1 MGFRVFIDGQAGTTG
16 LQIVSRLSG
25 RDDIELINIE
35 DSRRKDT
42 KHRAQC
48 YASADLVI
56 LCLPDDASRLA
67 VADLAGENT
76 RILDASSA
84 FRTHPDWVYGL
95 PELKP
100 GQSNLIAN
108 SGRVSNPGC
117 YATGYILSVQPLVEG
132 KLISRDSALTVQGLS
147 GYSGG
152 GNQAIE
158 QWENSDLPT
167 QPYALKLNHK
177 HLPEML
183 HYGGSTLAPVFSPI
197 IANYYAGMIV
207 QVPLSHNIC
216 NAAFSRNAVFE
227 AWNNHYRDT
236 PFIRVHKPNDLST
249 LSEGR
254 LSPTARNNT
263 NYLDLFVFGN
273 DSQSILL
280 ARYDNLGK
288 GASGAAVQNMNL
300 MLGMTQ
306 TTGLEVKNVS

>member
-1 MGFRVFIDGQAGTTG
+1 MGKRVFIDGQAGTTG

-25 RDDIELINIE
+25 RDDIEMVNIE
-35 DSRRKDT
+35 DSKRKDIT
-42 KHRAQC
+42 QRARC

-56 LCLPDDASRLA
+56 LCLPDNASCSA
-67 VADLAGENT
+67 ISDLAGENT

-95 PELKP
+95 PELNS
-100 GQSNLIAN
+100 GQGKLIAN
-108 SGRVSNPGC
+108 SDRVSNPGC
-117 YATGYILSVQPLVEG
+117 YATGYILTVQPLVRE
-132 KLISRDSALTVQGLS
+132 KLIPSDIALTVQGLS

-152 GNQAIE
+152 GNKAIE

-167 QPYALKLNHK
+167 QPYALNLNHK

-183 HYGGSTLAPVFSPI
+183 CYAGPTRAPVFSPI

-207 QVPLSHNIC
+207 QVPISHNNC
-216 NAAFSRNAVFE
+216 EAGFSHDAVFE
-227 AWNNHYRDT
+227 AWDSHYRDT
-236 PFIRVHKPNDLST
+236 PFIRVHKPGDLSA

-254 LSPTARNNT
+254 LSPTACNNT

-273 DSQSILL
+273 DTQSVLL

-300 MLGMTQ
+300 MLGITQ
-306 TTGLEVKNVS
+306 TTGLEMKNAN